1 MTHLV
6 TPVTD
11 RKIRFGFIGCGR
23 ISNKNFEALEQHTDD
38 IEVVAVCD
46 AVEERV
52 NAAAARMDA
61 KAYTDIQTMLDQED
75 LDIVTVATPNGL
87 HPEHV
92 MQVADAGIHVIT
104 EKPMA
109 IKYEDG
115 VKINAH
121 CKEKGIQ
128 LFVIH
133 QNRLNDTVQEVHKA
147 LKDGRFGKIYMITS
161 NVFWTRP
168 QDYYDKDG
176 DWHGTKNMDG
186 GAFLTQASHYVDLMQ
201 WLTEESTPK
210 SVYANIKTLA
220 RDIETEDTGIAVF
233 EWENGIIGSMNMTML
248 TYPKNYEGSI
258 TIIGETG
265 TVKIGGVAMN
275 AIEHWEFA
283 DEQPNDD
290 AIRNANYETSS
301 VYGFGHV
308 RYYENIVNV
317 FRGTQ
322 TPLLNGDG
330 GLRSLQILDAIYQSS
345 EQGKAITF

>member
-6 TPVTD
+6 KPVTD

-23 ISNKNFEALEQHTDD
+23 ISSKNFEALEQHTDD
-38 IEVVAVCD
+38 IDVVAVCD
-46 AVEERV
+46 AVEERA
-52 NAAAARMDA
+52 NAAATRMGA

-115 VKINAH
+115 VKINDH
-121 CKEKGIQ
+121 CKEKGVQ

-176 DWHGTKNMDG
+176 DWHGTKDMDG

-201 WLTEESTPK
+201 WLTESVPK

-233 EWENGIIGSMNMTML
+233 EWENGVIGSMNMTML

-275 AIEHWEFA
+275 SIDHWEFA

-322 TPLLNGDG
+322 APLLNGDG

-345 EQGKAITF
+345 EQGKTITF